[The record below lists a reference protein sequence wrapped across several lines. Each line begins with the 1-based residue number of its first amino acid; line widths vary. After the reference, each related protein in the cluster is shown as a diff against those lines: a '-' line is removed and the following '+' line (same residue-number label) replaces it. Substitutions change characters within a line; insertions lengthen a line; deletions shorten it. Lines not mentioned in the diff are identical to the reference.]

1 MSDRAIAVTQS
12 DMERLRL
19 MLAEERECLRRA
31 NSNGHGDA
39 HLRALEAELDRATL
53 LSADEAPGEIV
64 TMHAEAH
71 LTDLDTGEELCYTL
85 VFPEEAD
92 VRRQRI
98 SVLAPIGTAML
109 GYRVGDVFEWPVPD
123 GLRRLKIVRV
133 QAQPEAAERPAPAV

>member
-1 MSDRAIAVTQS
+1 MSERTIAITPS

-19 MLAEERECLRRA
+19 MLAEERERLRRA
-31 NSNGHGDA
+31 NGNGHGDA
-39 HLRALEAELDRATL
+39 HLKALEAELDRAAL
-53 LSADEAPGEIV
+53 LSADEAPGDII

-71 LTDLDTGEELCYTL
+71 LADLDTGEELCYTL
-85 VFPEEAD
+85 VFPEQAD

-109 GYRVGDVFEWPVPD
+109 GYRVGDLFEWPVPD

-133 QAQPEAAERPAPAV
+133 HTQPGAAEG